1 MSSANEQAE
10 NFSNDQKAVRYLDK
24 LLVTKEFDTDER
36 EYIRY
41 ILIPMLTRV
50 VENMD
55 DRFNEQLRY
64 MAMELCM
71 KLIPSDEQFKAFV
84 VDWIQK
90 KQRL

>member
-1 MSSANEQAE
+1 MSNENEQADK
-10 NFSNDQKAVRYLDK
+10 FSNNQKAVDYLDK
-24 LLVTKEFDTDER
+24 LLVTREFDTDER

-50 VENMD
+50 IENMD

-71 KLIPSDEQFKAFV
+71 KLIPSDDQFKTFV
-84 VDWIQK
+84 EDWIK
-90 KQRL
+90 KKKVV